1 MGCTS
6 SDTGSHNIFYAD
18 IVNINNWQLCYT
30 DPRQLSIKIFIST
43 HDYDKDRKYRNFLY
57 FLSLSE
63 EETIFKVNTVND
75 IKNVDCVSFIVYHI
89 YSDYE
94 NRVVQYQGYAANGL
108 NTEGVAFN
116 FVYGGG
122 NEVAHDNFEVP
133 GLELHSA
140 NISTKFYFRLKSKT
154 KIPSDLYKAED
165 KYTVYPNNSF
175 RVSSNI
181 DELIYVNLYRDPR
194 DSVVST
200 GNSVLLSNNLIE
212 NLRIYPKIYPKIF
225 IHSQTLIDG
234 TDIGDTIFIVEYED
248 SEFDKFEKS
257 CPKVVSVLKGEGCT
271 AVEKSNNIHKLEP
284 NNLTYLEFANNLI
297 QYSMV
302 RYFLS
307 RLLYGKFNI
316 NYLLGKYY
324 YKFLKDLSKSRFNH
338 YVEFFTTGQLIGYDK
353 YFLCE

>member
-1 MGCTS
+1 MGTCTS

-30 DPRQLSIKIFIST
+30 DPRQLSIKIFIT
-43 HDYDKDRKYRNFLY
+43 TNDYDNDRKYRKFVYVLA
-57 FLSLSE
+57 E

-94 NRVVQYQGYAANGL
+94 NRVVQYQGYAANGS
-108 NTEGVAFN
+108 NSEGVAFN

-122 NEVAHDNFEVP
+122 NEKARVNFEVP
-133 GLELHSA
+133 GLELHLA
-140 NISTKFYFRLKSKT
+140 NPSTEFYFRLQAKT
-154 KIPSDLYKAED
+154 KIPSALYKTED
-165 KYTVYPNNSF
+165 KYTVSPNNSF

-181 DELIYVNLYRDPR
+181 DDFIYVNLYRDPR
-194 DSVVST
+194 DSLVST
-200 GNSVLLSNNLIE
+200 GNSVLLSNNL
-212 NLRIYPKIYPKIF
+212 NQYPRIF

-234 TDIGDTIFIVEYED
+234 TDIGDTIFIVEYEN
-248 SEFDKFEKS
+248 SNIDKFEKS

-297 QYSMV
+297 EYSMV

-324 YKFLKDLSKSRFNH
+324 YKFLKDLTKSQIH
-338 YVEFFTTGQLIGYDK
+338 
-353 YFLCE
+353 